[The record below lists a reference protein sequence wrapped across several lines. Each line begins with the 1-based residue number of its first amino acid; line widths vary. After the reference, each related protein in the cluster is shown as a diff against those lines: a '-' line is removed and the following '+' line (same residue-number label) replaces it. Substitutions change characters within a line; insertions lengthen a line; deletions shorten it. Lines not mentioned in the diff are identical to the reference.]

1 MTATTVC
8 TPNARPTPIHTASGW
23 YRVDSTSAAMKVLS
37 GSSTR
42 KIAPN
47 VRAKIARSMQS

>member
-1 MTATTVC
+1 
-8 TPNARPTPIHTASGW
+8 
-23 YRVDSTSAAMKVLS
+23 MKVLS